1 MKEKTR
7 RENRTSENVVLV
19 VFIHGFRSVASTF
32 GQFPMLLKD
41 MLVSEVGIR
50 TITVSYPTYKVC
62 SRSFMFK

>member
-7 RENRTSENVVLV
+7 PENRTTENVVLV
-19 VFIHGFRSVASTF
+19 VFIHGFRSMASTF
-32 GQFPMLLKD
+32 GQFPKLLED

-62 SRSFMFK
+62 FRSFMLK